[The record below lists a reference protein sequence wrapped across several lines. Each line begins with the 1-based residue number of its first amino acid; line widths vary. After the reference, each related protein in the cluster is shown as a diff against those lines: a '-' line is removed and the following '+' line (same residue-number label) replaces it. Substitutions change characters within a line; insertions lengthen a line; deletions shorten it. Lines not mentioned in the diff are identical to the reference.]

1 MSCILLQCLTRA
13 AVDLRLTHHPVA
25 RIAGEWGY
33 SSHQTFAGGG
43 GTRRHFGVSPD
54 CYRQLSCWMQE
65 KLTTF
70 LCVTGSCT

>member
-43 GTRRHFGVSPD
+43 AQDAISECRPIA
-54 CYRQLSCWMQE
+54 
-65 KLTTF
+65 
-70 LCVTGSCT
+70 TGN